1 SRTRPRQR
9 RPPWWWPLATTPP
22 RRRRGLPTPSRC
34 RRRCRAPGR
43 GLCCPRSVAIPSHAA
58 GWRRASR
65 RSIRS
70 CPAPARLRRGRRR
83 SRRPRR
89 PMRPPPRRISPERS
103 ATFVHGAPPMQAP
116 GLPAGAFPDRFREP
130 VPMKTPVSAFA
141 LILLASAATTAVVL
155 PIATARTSP
164 EVAVAAAAQPTA
176 VPAAPLVTGLP
187 DFTRLVEEVG
197 PAVVKIDTTI
207 GSRRSQAQDEA
218 LEEQIPEIFRR
229 FFGPGFQMPGPG
241 GRGPAPRGRAMGTG
255 FIISDD
261 GYVLTNHHVIDR
273 ADEVKVTLSNQR
285 QYDATVVGS
294 DERSDVALLKIDGK
308 GLPVLRIGD
317 ASGVKP
323 GQWAV
328 AIGSPFGF
336 EQTVTAGIVSAV
348 GRSNPYANQQYV
360 PFIQTDVAI
369 NQGNSGGPLLNTRGE
384 VIGINSQIFSN
395 SGGYMGVAFAIP
407 IDVAM
412 NVAEQIKETGRVRRG
427 QLGVVFQAT
436 PITTEQARGFKLPD
450 TLGALVSEVVPG
462 SAAEKAGIEVGDVIR
477 SADGVVIRQPGDL
490 PPIVGNKA
498 PGTRIKVVVLRDGRE
513 RSFDVVLGELED
525 DPVASAA
532 PARPGGPSAG
542 PAGAANVL
550 GLVM

>member
-1 SRTRPRQR
+1 
-9 RPPWWWPLATTPP
+9 
-22 RRRRGLPTPSRC
+22 
-34 RRRCRAPGR
+34 
-43 GLCCPRSVAIPSHAA
+43 
-58 GWRRASR
+58 
-65 RSIRS
+65 
-70 CPAPARLRRGRRR
+70 
-83 SRRPRR
+83 
-89 PMRPPPRRISPERS
+89 
-103 ATFVHGAPPMQAP
+103 
-116 GLPAGAFPDRFREP
+116 
-130 VPMKTPVSAFA
+130 MKTPLHAFA
-141 LILLASAATTAVVL
+141 LILLASAATTAIVL
-155 PIATARTSP
+155 PIATAQP
-164 EVAVAAAAQPTA
+164 GPDAATAAPLAGQATA

-207 GSRRSQAQDEA
+207 GSRRASQQQDDA
-218 LEEQIPEIFRR
+218 MPGDDQIPEIFRR

-241 GRGPAPRGRAMGTG
+241 GPRGPAPRGRSMGTG

-273 ADEVKVTLSNQR
+273 ADEVKVTLSDR
-285 QYDATVVGS
+285 REYTAKVVGS

-308 GLPVLRIGD
+308 GLPVLRTGD

-412 NVAEQIKETGRVRRG
+412 NVVDQLKKTGRVQRG
-427 QLGVVFQAT
+427 QLGVQFQAT
-436 PITTEQARGFKLPD
+436 GITTDQARGFGLPD

-462 SAAEKAGIEVGDVIR
+462 SPAEKVGIEPGDVIR
-477 SADGVVIRQPGDL
+477 SADGVTIRQPGDL
-490 PPIVGNKA
+490 PPIVGNKV
-498 PGTRIKVVVLRDGRE
+498 PGAKIKIVVFREGRE
-513 RSFDVVLGELED
+513 RTLDVTLAELD
-525 DPVASAA
+525 DEAVASADARPGAPSAA
-532 PARPGGPSAG
+532 PAGGTNA
-542 PAGAANVL
+542 L
-550 GLVM
+550 GLVTQELTEAQRRQLGLEAGEGVRIVRVEGAAAREAGLSPGDVVLRVGRTQVGSASALDRELRGVKAGETVMLLVRSQGGGSRFVAVTPGDAE